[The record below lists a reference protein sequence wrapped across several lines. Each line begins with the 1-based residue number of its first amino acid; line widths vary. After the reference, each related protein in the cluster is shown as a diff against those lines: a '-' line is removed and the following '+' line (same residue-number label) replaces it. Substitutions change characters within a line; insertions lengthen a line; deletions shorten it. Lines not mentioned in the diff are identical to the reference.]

1 MSSHDHL
8 MLDSL
13 DLGPIRPQKEKKNR
27 KDRPWFK
34 KTRLFL
40 KVVIFPFKWLLVF
53 SLPFLLLVRGSV
65 WAYQGLQ
72 WGTWTSL
79 SAGVFATLLL
89 FLMYASWVWKRIT
102 GKRNVPKLLARGL
115 IVLVVGY
122 TGYGLLYLSAANAK
136 TPEVKAYFTALH
148 PMLRLSASTFLL
160 FDREAVVTDT
170 QRTAEDYLKM
180 GLPVNETSLHFKLDD
195 RYVHALDL
203 RTQGRPEWKNKL
215 TARYFSF
222 MGFRTLRHVGTADHL
237 HISLPL
243 PTG

>member
-1 MSSHDHL
+1 V
-8 MLDSL
+8 LDSL
-13 DLGPIRPQKEKKNR
+13 NLGPIKPQKEPKERKRREEKKHR
-27 KDRPWFK
+27 WFG
-34 KTRLFL
+34 KTRLL
-40 KVVIFPFKWLLVF
+40 LRIVIFPFKWMLVF
-53 SLPFLLLVRGSV
+53 TLPFLLLVRGSV
-65 WAYQGLQ
+65 WAYQGLH

-79 SAGVFATLLL
+79 AAGVFATLLL

-122 TGYGLLYLSAANAK
+122 TGYTLLYLSAANAK
-136 TPEVKAYFTALH
+136 TPEVKAYFTSLH

-203 RTQGRPEWKNKL
+203 RTQGRPEWKNAL
-215 TARYFSF
+215 TARYFAS

-237 HISLPL
+237 HISLPI
-243 PTG
+243 PVP